1 MRITR
6 RSSLAAIV
14 ATTAV
19 SAAIA
24 APAPAAPQEGLVN
37 VAVVDNTIQIPI
49 GVAANVCDVSVN
61 VLAEQ
66 LDQADNC
73 EALAGADA
81 TRAGGGGGGDTRQSG
96 LVNLAIEDNVVQ
108 VPVGIAANICD
119 VSANVLARQLD
130 DAAPCDATG
139 NGEASA

>member
-6 RSSLAAIV
+6 RSSLAALT
-14 ATTAV
+14 ATAAL
-19 SAAIA
+19 SAGLAGPA
-24 APAPAAPQEGLVN
+24 SSAPRQEGLVN

-49 GVAANVCDVSVN
+49 GVAANLCDVSVN
-61 VLAEQ
+61 VLAGQ

-73 EALAGADA
+73 DAVAGADA
-81 TRAGGGGGGDTRQSG
+81 TRAGGDGGSTRQEG

-139 NGEASA
+139 NGTAGA